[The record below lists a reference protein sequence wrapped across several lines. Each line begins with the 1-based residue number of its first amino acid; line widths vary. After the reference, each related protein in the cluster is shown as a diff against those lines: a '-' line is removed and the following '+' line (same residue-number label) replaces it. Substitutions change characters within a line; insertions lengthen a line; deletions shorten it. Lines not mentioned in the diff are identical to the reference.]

1 MPEHVSSKKLYYI
14 IFAALLVLTYVTV
27 GVSKI
32 DLGAMNTIV
41 AMAIA
46 VTKALLVV
54 LFFMH
59 VRYSTKLTKLV
70 VAGGFVWLGIM
81 FLLTMMDFASR
92 GWLLPNS

>member
-1 MPEHVSSKKLYYI
+1 MSEHASSKKLYYI
-14 IFAALLVLTYVTV
+14 IFATLLVLTYVTV

-32 DLGAMNTIV
+32 DLGPMNTVV
-41 AMAIA
+41 ALAIA

-59 VRYSTKLTKLV
+59 VRYSSTLTKLV

-92 GWLLPNS
+92 GWLRPNP

>member
-1 MPEHVSSKKLYYI
+1 MSEHVTPKKTYYI

-32 DLGAMNTIV
+32 DLGPLNTIV

-59 VRYSTKLTKLV
+59 VRYSTRLTKLV

-81 FLLTMMDFASR
+81 FLLTMADFATR
-92 GWLLPNS
+92 AGLRPNP

>member
-1 MPEHVSSKKLYYI
+1 MPEHVSSKKLYCI

>member
-1 MPEHVSSKKLYYI
+1 MSEHVSSKKVYYI
-14 IFAALLVLTYVTV
+14 IFAALLVLTYITV

-32 DLGAMNTIV
+32 DLGPMNTIV
-41 AMAIA
+41 ALAIA

-81 FLLTMMDFASR
+81 FLLTMMDFATR
-92 GWLLPNS
+92 EWVRPNL